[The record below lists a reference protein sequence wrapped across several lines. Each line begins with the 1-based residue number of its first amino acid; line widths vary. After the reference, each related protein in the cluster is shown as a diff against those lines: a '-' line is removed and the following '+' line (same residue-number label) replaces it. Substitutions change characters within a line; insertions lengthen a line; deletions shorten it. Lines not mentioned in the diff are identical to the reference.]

1 MRKSKRNFFHRAAVL
16 FAVLAA
22 TSSLAQAQQKRAI
35 SGPGPAK
42 NLPFSDGILV
52 GKTLYIAGTEGIDDT
67 GNLAP
72 GGIAPETQ
80 TALESIGKVL
90 KAAGF
95 EMKDLVSVTVFLAD
109 IHDFGEMNKVYK
121 TLVPDPKP
129 TRATVQVAA
138 LVGNARVEISAIA
151 VKGK

>member
-1 MRKSKRNFFHRAAVL
+1 MRKRIFFYRTAVL

-35 SGPGPAK
+35 SAPGPAK

-52 GKTLYIAGTEGIDDT
+52 GKTLYIAGSEGIDDS
-67 GNLAP
+67 GHLAP

-80 TALESIGKVL
+80 AALENIGKVL

-95 EMKDLVSVTVFLAD
+95 TMKDLVSVTVYLAD
-109 IHDFGEMNKVYK
+109 INDFGEMNKVYK
-121 TLVPDPKP
+121 TMVPDPKP

>member
-1 MRKSKRNFFHRAAVL
+1 MQRKHCFQIVAFT
-16 FAVLAA
+16 VLAGL
-22 TSSLAQAQQKRAI
+22 SSFAQQKRAI
-35 SGPGPAK
+35 TPPGPAK

-67 GNLAP
+67 GNLKP
-72 GGIAPETQ
+72 GGIGPETQ
-80 TALESIGKVL
+80 TALENIEKVM

-95 EMKDLVSVTVFLAD
+95 EMKDLVAVTVYLAD
-109 IHDFGEMNKVYK
+109 IHDFQDMNKVYR
-121 TLVPDPKP
+121 TMVPDPKP